1 MFSCNALLMET
12 FKQRYSSCIASER
25 RVISFKYCPLNLEQ
39 MNVVMIPDLS
49 DILCLDI
56 LFQSHRRRL
65 LSLTMFTKLIQEK
78 LFMVEGSE
86 SSAVLD
92 YKHRFLLKQS
102 VK

>member
-1 MFSCNALLMET
+1 
-12 FKQRYSSCIASER
+12 
-25 RVISFKYCPLNLEQ
+25 
-39 MNVVMIPDLS
+39 MNVVVIPDLS
-49 DILCLDI
+49 YILCLDI
-56 LFQSHRRRL
+56 LFQSNRRRL

-92 YKHRFLLKQS
+92 YKHRSLLKQS